1 MLERHQPARLMRE
14 EMPLSYRIASD
25 LILFESNKEYEWADM
40 LKAVDAALSSA
51 EHGKKVNLLFD
62 ERNATYLPAT
72 EELQEIAEYIEKW
85 RHLIKRIALVVGKP
99 AQYGMG
105 RVAQVY
111 LEPTERAFRV
121 FYDIEQASQWLDEED
136 M

>member
-1 MLERHQPARLMRE
+1 
-14 EMPLSYRIASD
+14 MPLSYQISND
-25 LILFESNKEYEWADM
+25 LILFKSSEEYEWAEM

-51 EHGKKVNLLFD
+51 KHGKNLKLMFD
-62 ERNATYLPAT
+62 ERNATYLPTT
-72 EELQEIAEYIEKW
+72 EELQKIVESIEKW
-85 RHLIKRIALVVGKP
+85 RRLIKKIALVVEKP

-111 LEPTERAFRV
+111 LESTKRAFRI
-121 FYDIEQASQWLDEED
+121 FYDIEQASQWLDQED